1 MTPITSA
8 ANPSYRAWL
17 KLALQP
23 RQARIQRRTIA
34 EGEHLACALLAAGH
48 RLECALVR
56 GGAAPRARAALLAQ
70 LAAARLPLYELAA
83 PLYDRLG
90 LVEHGIGVAVVLAL
104 PAQATTPLAG
114 DALYLDGLQDPGN
127 VGAVLRVAAG
137 AGVRHV
143 LAAPGAAALWA
154 PKVMRAAQG
163 AHLQLDL
170 REQVGVECL
179 RAEPLH
185 WIGTAA
191 AAAQSLW
198 QARWPKAHVGWVI
211 GAEGHGASR
220 QALDAC
226 AQQVRIPLAPGVE
239 SLNVA
244 AAAAVCLFE
253 RLRRRQAPH

>member
-23 RQARIQRRTIA
+23 RQARIQQRTIA
-34 EGEHLACALLAAGH
+34 EGEHLVEALLAAGH

-56 GGAAPRARAALLAQ
+56 AGAASRTRAALLAQ
-70 LAAARLPLYELAA
+70 LAAARVPMVELAG

-104 PAQATTPLAG
+104 PPQASTPLAG
-114 DALYLDGLQDPGN
+114 DALYLDGVQDPGN
-127 VGAVLRVAAG
+127 AGALLRVAAG

-143 LAAPGAAALWA
+143 LASPAAAALWA

-170 REQVGVECL
+170 REQAGVESL
-179 RAEPLH
+179 RASPLH
-185 WIGTAA
+185 WIGTGA

-198 QARWPKAHVGWVI
+198 QAHWPDAPVGWVI
-211 GAEGHGASR
+211 GAEGGGASPE
-220 QALDAC
+220 ALAAC
-226 AQQVRIPLAPGVE
+226 AQQLHIPLAPGVE

-253 RLRRRQAPH
+253 RARRRQAPG